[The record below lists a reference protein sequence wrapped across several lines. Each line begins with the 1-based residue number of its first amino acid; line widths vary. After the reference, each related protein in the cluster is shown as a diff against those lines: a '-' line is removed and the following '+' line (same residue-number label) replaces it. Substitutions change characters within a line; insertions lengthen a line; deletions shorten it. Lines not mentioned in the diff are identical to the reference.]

1 MTAPMYKNGVSM
13 EVTEDPAGR
22 AELAKHGWTESEP
35 AKKQPKPKKKV
46 VADDDSK

>member
-22 AELAKHGWTESEP
+22 AELAKHGWTEKEP
-35 AKKQPKPKKKV
+35 AKKQPNPKKV
-46 VADDDSK
+46 VADDNGK